1 MCYNLVERSKKVK
14 LLDRCKSR
22 LVKYDITTAAARA
35 KARRR
40 RKMAN
45 ISDSIEKFILS
56 FFDDGDDSVQLSRNE
71 LAHYFNVSPSQINY
85 VLTTRFGV
93 DRGYYVESRRGGG
106 GFIMLVRLS
115 QGKEDL
121 LPALVRELDETNEL
135 TFNKA
140 ADVVDRLEREDIITS
155 AEADIIKSAISDK
168 ALQSVAVEN
177 LRKNVFRE
185 ILIALIR
192 R

>member
-1 MCYNLVERSKKVK
+1 MASSSLTRKIEEYIGH
-14 LLDRCKSR
+14 LLEENGGGTI
-22 LVKYDITTAAARA
+22 LL
-35 KARRR
+35 R
-40 RKMAN
+40 RK
-45 ISDSIEKFILS
+45 D
-56 FFDDGDDSVQLSRNE
+56 
-71 LAHYFNVSPSQINY
+71 LAEYFECVPSQINY

-93 DRGYYVESRRGGG
+93 DRGYYIESRRGGG

-115 QGKEDL
+115 QDKEDL
-121 LPALVRELDETNEL
+121 LPALIKELDDEKDL
-135 TFNKA
+135 TYNKA
-140 ADVVDRLEREDIITS
+140 ADVVDRLVREEIVTP

>member
-1 MCYNLVERSKKVK
+1 
-14 LLDRCKSR
+14 
-22 LVKYDITTAAARA
+22 
-35 KARRR
+35 
-40 RKMAN
+40 MAN

-56 FFDDGDDSVQLSRNE
+56 FFDEGDDSVQLSRNE
-71 LAHYFNVSPSQINY
+71 LAHYFKVSPSQINY

-106 GFIMLVRLS
+106 GFIMLVRMS
-115 QGKEDL
+115 QDKEEL
-121 LPALVRELDETNEL
+121 LPALIRQLDTVDEL

-140 ADVVDRLEREDIITS
+140 ADVVDRLEREGIVTPQ
-155 AEADIIKSAISDK
+155 EADIIRSAVSDK

-185 ILIALIR
+185 ILIALLR

>member
-1 MCYNLVERSKKVK
+1 
-14 LLDRCKSR
+14 
-22 LVKYDITTAAARA
+22 
-35 KARRR
+35 
-40 RKMAN
+40 MAN

-56 FFDDGDDSVQLSRNE
+56 FLDEGDDSVQLSRNE
-71 LAHYFNVSPSQINY
+71 LAHYFKVSPSQINY

-106 GFIMLVRLS
+106 GFIMLVRMS
-115 QGKEDL
+115 QDKEEL
-121 LPALVRELDETNEL
+121 LPALIRQLDTVDEL

-140 ADVVDRLEREDIITS
+140 ADVVDRLEREGIVTPQ
-155 AEADIIKSAISDK
+155 EADIIKSAVSDK

-185 ILIALIR
+185 ILIALLR

>member
-22 LVKYDITTAAARA
+22 LVKYDLTTAAERA

>member
-1 MCYNLVERSKKVK
+1 
-14 LLDRCKSR
+14 
-22 LVKYDITTAAARA
+22 
-35 KARRR
+35 
-40 RKMAN
+40 MAN

-115 QGKEDL
+115 QNKEDL
-121 LPALVRELDETNEL
+121 LPALVRELDETN
-135 TFNKA
+135 
-140 ADVVDRLEREDIITS
+140 
-155 AEADIIKSAISDK
+155 
-168 ALQSVAVEN
+168 
-177 LRKNVFRE
+177 
-185 ILIALIR
+185 
-192 R
+192 

>member
-1 MCYNLVERSKKVK
+1 
-14 LLDRCKSR
+14 
-22 LVKYDITTAAARA
+22 
-35 KARRR
+35 
-40 RKMAN
+40 MAN

-56 FFDDGDDSVQLSRNE
+56 FFDEGDDSVQLSRNE
-71 LAHYFNVSPSQINY
+71 LAHYFKVSPSQINY

-106 GFIMLVRLS
+106 GFIMLVRMS
-115 QGKEDL
+115 QDKEEL
-121 LPALVRELDETNEL
+121 LPALIRQLDTVDEL

-140 ADVVDRLEREDIITS
+140 ADVVERLEREGIVTPQ
-155 AEADIIKSAISDK
+155 EADIIKSAVSDK

-185 ILIALIR
+185 ILIALLR

>member
-1 MCYNLVERSKKVK
+1 
-14 LLDRCKSR
+14 
-22 LVKYDITTAAARA
+22 
-35 KARRR
+35 
-40 RKMAN
+40 MAN

-56 FFDDGDDSVQLSRNE
+56 FFDEGDDSIQLSRNE
-71 LAHYFNVSPSQINY
+71 LAHYFKVSPSQINY

-106 GFIMLVRLS
+106 GFIMLVRMS
-115 QGKEDL
+115 QDKEEL
-121 LPALVRELDETNEL
+121 LPALIRQLDTVDEL

-140 ADVVDRLEREDIITS
+140 ADVVDRLEREGIVTPQ
-155 AEADIIKSAISDK
+155 EADIIKSAVSDK

-185 ILIALIR
+185 ILIALLR

>member
-22 LVKYDITTAAARA
+22 LVKYDLTTAAERA

-40 RKMAN
+40 RNMAN

-115 QGKEDL
+115 QNKEDL

>member
-1 MCYNLVERSKKVK
+1 
-14 LLDRCKSR
+14 
-22 LVKYDITTAAARA
+22 
-35 KARRR
+35 
-40 RKMAN
+40 MAN

-56 FFDDGDDSVQLSRNE
+56 FFDEGDDSVQLSRNE

-93 DRGYYVESRRGGG
+93 DRGYYIESRRGGG
-106 GFIMLVRLS
+106 GFIMLVRMS
-115 QGKEDL
+115 QDKEEL
-121 LPALVRELDETNEL
+121 LPALIRQLDTMDEL

-140 ADVVDRLEREDIITS
+140 ADVIDRLEREGIVTPQ
-155 AEADIIKSAISDK
+155 EADIIKSAVSEK

-185 ILIALIR
+185 ILIALLR

>member
-22 LVKYDITTAAARA
+22 LVKYDLTTAAERA

-115 QGKEDL
+115 QDKEDL

>member
-22 LVKYDITTAAARA
+22 LVKYDLTTAAERA

-40 RKMAN
+40 RNMAN

-115 QGKEDL
+115 QDKEDL

>member
-115 QGKEDL
+115 QDKEDL

>member
-22 LVKYDITTAAARA
+22 LVKYDLTTAAARA

-115 QGKEDL
+115 QDKEDL

>member
-1 MCYNLVERSKKVK
+1 
-14 LLDRCKSR
+14 
-22 LVKYDITTAAARA
+22 
-35 KARRR
+35 
-40 RKMAN
+40 MAN

-93 DRGYYVESRRGGG
+93 DRGYYIESRRGGG

-115 QGKEDL
+115 QDKEDL
-121 LPALVRELDETNEL
+121 LPALIKELDDEKEL
-135 TFNKA
+135 TYNKA
-140 ADVVDRLEREDIITS
+140 ADVVDRLERQEIVTP

>member
-22 LVKYDITTAAARA
+22 LVKYDLTTAAERA

-115 QGKEDL
+115 QDKEDL

-155 AEADIIKSAISDK
+155 AEADIVKSAISDK

>member
-1 MCYNLVERSKKVK
+1 
-14 LLDRCKSR
+14 
-22 LVKYDITTAAARA
+22 
-35 KARRR
+35 
-40 RKMAN
+40 MAN

-56 FFDDGDDSVQLSRNE
+56 FFDEGDDSVQLSRNE
-71 LAHYFNVSPSQINY
+71 LAHYFKVSPSQINY

-106 GFIMLVRLS
+106 GFIMLVRVS
-115 QGKEDL
+115 QDKEEL
-121 LPALVRELDETNEL
+121 LPALIRQLDTVDEL
-135 TFNKA
+135 TFNKT
-140 ADVVDRLEREDIITS
+140 ADVVDRLEREGIVTPQ
-155 AEADIIKSAISDK
+155 EADIIKSAVSDK

-185 ILIALIR
+185 ILIALLR